1 MEANSTDEKVLN
13 YYYNL
18 AVNSLEAEEIM
29 SKLSSEELDKLVEK
43 IENTNKENDNN
54 ENGMH
59 M

>member
-29 SKLSSEELDKLVEK
+29 RKLSSEELDKLVEK